1 MVFEPNPKKRT
12 SGQILNT
19 RLLYLFFF
27 MALGAFFPFITLYY
41 DQIGLSGVQIGTLSA
56 LPLIVTSFTSLF
68 WGVLADALRLHR
80 RILSIS
86 LLLSACTVYLIS
98 KTSQYELLIPIVLIY
113 AFFATPITPLLDTA
127 ALDTIETNKGTFGGM
142 RVWGT
147 IGWIVSTSIV
157 GAVIDRFGILWLF
170 YSYIALLGV
179 TFLISLGQP
188 TRGQIPRPPLRQS
201 LRQLLI
207 RRTLF
212 LFLAS
217 VFLLAIAM
225 GTSDYFFSLYMDGL
239 GANEG
244 TIGLAWSI
252 SASTEI
258 PLMLYSGTLLRT
270 IGVNGMLSFSFIT
283 YAIRWLLFSFIQ
295 IPVWVLPVQLLQG
308 LGFSTFIVA
317 SVTYIND
324 HTPKSLRTTGQS
336 LLNIVSMG
344 LGPIVGALV
353 GGYFYDVLGMAAL
366 FRIITIVTLLALG
379 VFIIASRFKNK
390 TGRAGEP

>member
-1 MVFEPNPKKRT
+1 MVFKPSPKKRT

-41 DQIGLSGVQIGTLSA
+41 DHIGLSGVQIGTLSA

-98 KTSQYELLIPIVLIY
+98 KTSQYEVLIPIVLIY

-127 ALDTIETNKGTFGGM
+127 ALDTIETNEGTFGGM

-188 TRGQIPRPPLRQS
+188 TRGQIHRPPLRQS
-201 LRQLLI
+201 LRQLLT

-217 VFLLAIAM
+217 VFLLAVAM
-225 GTSDYFFSLYMDGL
+225 GSSDYFFSLYMDGL

-324 HTPKSLRTTGQS
+324 HTPKNLRTTGQA

-344 LGPIVGALV
+344 LGPIVGAVV
-353 GGYFYDVLGMAAL
+353 GGYFYDMVGMAVL
-366 FRIITIVTLLALG
+366 FRIITIVTLFGLG
-379 VFIIASRFKNK
+379 VFIIASRFKNE